1 MLVCPTCGKFRRVR
15 YQVRDD
21 GNYVCRFCAQQEMR
35 GSGSALVIAEYEQ
48 EGVYQGLS
56 VLHMR
61 LSYLPKDDEYVR
73 HENEKILKSWGHML

>member
-21 GNYVCRFCAQQEMR
+21 GAYLCRFCAKKEIR
-35 GSGSALVIAEYEQ
+35 EGGSSLIIVEYEQ
-48 EGVYQGLS
+48 EGVYKGLS

-61 LSYLPKDDEYVR
+61 LDYLPKDDEYVK
-73 HENEKILKSWGHML
+73 HENEYILKTWGHML